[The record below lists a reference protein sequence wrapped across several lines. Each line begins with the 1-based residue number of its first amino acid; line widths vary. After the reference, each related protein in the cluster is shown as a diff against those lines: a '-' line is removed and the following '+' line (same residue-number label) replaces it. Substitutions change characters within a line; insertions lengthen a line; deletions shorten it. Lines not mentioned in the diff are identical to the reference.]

1 MVQVSLTGSFR
12 AAMGGAASVEVEAD
26 TIREL
31 FARLLER
38 YPALQDHLDEG
49 IAVSMVKSIGTSG
62 VRPYP
67 PMPRCFCCRVFRV
80 ADGFARAVWALLL
93 PVFSASK
100 RRWAWRADQS

>member
-1 MVQVSLTGSFR
+1 MVQVSLRGSFR

-49 IAVSMVKSIGTSG
+49 IAVSINGEIYRDEWGKAI
-62 VRPYP
+62 PANAE
-67 PMPRCFCCRVFRV
+67 VF
-80 ADGFARAVWALLL
+80 LL
-93 PVFSASK
+93 P
-100 RRWAWRADQS
+100 RIQGG

>member
-49 IAVSMVKSIGTSG
+49 IAVSINGEIYRDEWGKAI
-62 VRPYP
+62 PANAD
-67 PMPRCFCCRVFRV
+67 VF
-80 ADGFARAVWALLL
+80 LL
-93 PVFSASK
+93 P
-100 RRWAWRADQS
+100 RIQGG

>member
-49 IAVSMVKSIGTSG
+49 IAVSINGEIYRDEWGKAI
-62 VRPYP
+62 PANAEA
-67 PMPRCFCCRVFRV
+67 F
-80 ADGFARAVWALLL
+80 LL
-93 PVFSASK
+93 P
-100 RRWAWRADQS
+100 RIQGG

>member
-31 FARLLER
+31 FARLLAR

-49 IAVSMVKSIGTSG
+49 IAVSINGEIYRDEWGKAI
-62 VRPYP
+62 PADAE
-67 PMPRCFCCRVFRV
+67 VF
-80 ADGFARAVWALLL
+80 LL
-93 PVFSASK
+93 P
-100 RRWAWRADQS
+100 RIQGG

>member
-49 IAVSMVKSIGTSG
+49 IAVSINGEIYRDEWGKAI
-62 VRPYP
+62 P
-67 PMPRCFCCRVFRV
+67 
-80 ADGFARAVWALLL
+80 ANA
-93 PVFSASK
+93 
-100 RRWAWRADQS
+100 

>member
-12 AAMGGAASVEVEAD
+12 AAMGGVASVEVEAD

-49 IAVSMVKSIGTSG
+49 IAVSINGEIYRDEWGKAI
-62 VRPYP
+62 PANAE
-67 PMPRCFCCRVFRV
+67 VF
-80 ADGFARAVWALLL
+80 LL
-93 PVFSASK
+93 P
-100 RRWAWRADQS
+100 RIQGG